1 MLFLQI
7 ERVEMKLALKTYIL
21 FVWFCVGGKIV
32 VWMFLNYYNSKMPNV
47 SIRFASPLTCF
58 NFLKKLQILSILI
71 GGGGGEGLTPS
82 SVREWR
88 MVARVL
94 LQLQSIS
101 ANFSLQYS
109 ALLCE
114 VQKFISELLCS
125 FVNKGCDWPLN
136 SKRQIKCLFYKTLA
150 NSEMNF

>member
-58 NFLKKLQILSILI
+58 NFLKKITDFIHLDW
-71 GGGGGEGLTPS
+71 GGGEGLTPS
-82 SVREWR
+82 SVRECR

-125 FVNKGCDWPLN
+125 FVNKGCDWPRN